1 LLEQTKTSEIL
12 KVFEPVFSKSKLE
25 KPIATDLKFSKI
37 LKLSKILAAAKILK
51 SSFEQLS

>member
-25 KPIATDLKFSKI
+25 KPIATDLK
-37 LKLSKILAAAKILK
+37 LSKILAAAKILK